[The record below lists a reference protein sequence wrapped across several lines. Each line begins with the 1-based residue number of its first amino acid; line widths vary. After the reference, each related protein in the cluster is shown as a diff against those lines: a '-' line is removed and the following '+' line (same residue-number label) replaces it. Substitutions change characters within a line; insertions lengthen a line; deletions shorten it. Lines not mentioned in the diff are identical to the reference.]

1 MTSTRRT
8 PGAQAGK
15 PRTSSTTS
23 YSFRAGTGTKRLAPR
38 IPFLVLFRIVALT
51 LRFYITARRVPGS
64 IILLMAHHPT
74 EDHGWLTL
82 GSEYLYRNPWCAFR
96 VDEVRLPDGAEI
108 EYGIL
113 ESGGF
118 AAVVPI
124 TDEGRVVL
132 VRQWR
137 QPLGDFTLELPSGG
151 VDDGEEPEA
160 AARRELFEETGYRAE
175 GLAHLVSVH
184 TSTGRST
191 EVCHLFRCRAV
202 RDERGPRP
210 EQTEF
215 IRVVEMPFAEAARK
229 AVKGGIADASTVLGI
244 LWPADG

>member
-1 MTSTRRT
+1 M
-8 PGAQAGK
+8 
-15 PRTSSTTS
+15 
-23 YSFRAGTGTKRLAPR
+23 
-38 IPFLVLFRIVALT
+38 
-51 LRFYITARRVPGS
+51 RFYITARRVLGS
-64 IILLMAHHPT
+64 IILLVTHHSV
-74 EDHGWLTL
+74 EDDGWLTL

-96 VDEVRLPDGAEI
+96 VDEVRLPNGAEI

-118 AAVVPI
+118 AAVVPV
-124 TDEGRVVL
+124 TDDGKVVL

-151 VDDGEEPEA
+151 VDAGEEPET

-175 GLAHLVSVH
+175 GLEHLVSVH

-191 EVCHLFRCRAV
+191 EVCHLFWCRAV

-215 IRVVEMPFAEAARK
+215 IRIVELPFEEAMKRATN
-229 AVKGGIADASTVLGI
+229 GSIADAATVLGL
-244 LWPADG
+244 LWSASG